1 MRASRR
7 RMRIVGAA
15 TASVLA
21 CVALAPRAGA
31 QAGATLSSRGLSA
44 TAPRK
49 AITDHEITIGGRRIE
64 YTATVADDII
74 DGADG
79 KPGAA
84 VVTIAYTRD
93 GVADEAQRPVAFLFN
108 GGPGASSSPLHM
120 SALGPVRRVA
130 AAAADRSSATFGENR
145 ASPIDAFDLVFID
158 PVSTG
163 FSRALPGVNPKQW
176 YDGKR
181 DALEVGQV
189 ISDWLR
195 AHHRSE
201 SPRFLVGESY
211 GTTRV
216 GLILEYC
223 RKLRF
228 DGVVLV
234 SGGGR
239 VDSGP
244 NAVYVAS
251 VPSMAAGAYFH
262 DKVDRRGRTVQQFV
276 DQARHFARTRYAAA
290 LGRGNSLPAAERH
303 RMAKALSAYIGLPAS
318 LIEAHDLRISLN
330 TYMFNL
336 LKDRGLRTG
345 LLDVRATSALVAN
358 AAGAIDDPAL
368 GVVKPQ
374 AHTTAKPTA
383 AAVGAVAS
391 PAVGEYLREALKFPS
406 DDPYIG
412 VNFSANVAWTY
423 DKSGDT
429 ASLIAARMRDDPHM
443 RLLAVSG
450 FYDLAGGDDPSGFV
464 HAGVPR
470 ARLTFLQ
477 FAAGHEV
484 YSDEAN
490 RTRFAAALRKFVL
503 R

>member
-1 MRASRR
+1 
-7 RMRIVGAA
+7 MRILGAA
-15 TASVLA
+15 AAS
-21 CVALAPRAGA
+21 ALLCCATLPHAGA
-31 QAGATLSSRGLSA
+31 QSGATLSSRGISA

-49 AITDHEITIGGRRIE
+49 AITDHEITLGGRRIE
-64 YTATVADDII
+64 YSATVADDII

-84 VVTIAYTRD
+84 VVTIAYTRN
-93 GVADEAQRPVAFLFN
+93 GVANEAQRPVMFLFN

-130 AAAADRSSATFGENR
+130 SGTSDRSSATYGENPD
-145 ASPIDAFDLVFID
+145 SPLDAFDLVFID

-163 FSRALPGVNPKQW
+163 LSRALPGVDPKQW

-181 DALEVGQV
+181 DAIAVGQV
-189 ISDWLR
+189 IGDWLR
-195 AHHRSE
+195 THHRSD

-211 GTTRV
+211 GTTRA

-223 RKLRF
+223 PQLRF

-239 VDSGP
+239 VSSGR

-262 DKVDRRGRTVQQFV
+262 GKIDRRGRSVEQVV

-290 LGRGNSLPAAERH
+290 LVRGTSLSEAQRH
-303 RMAKALSAYIGLPAS
+303 RIAKELSAYIGLPAP
-318 LIEAHDLRISLN
+318 LIEAHQLKISLN
-330 TYMFNL
+330 VYMFNL

-368 GVVKPQ
+368 GVVKPR
-374 AHTTAKPTA
+374 AHTSAKPTA

-391 PAVGEYLREALKFPS
+391 SAVGEYLREVLKFPS

-412 VNFSANVAWTY
+412 VNFSANVAWKY
-423 DKSGDT
+423 DRSGTT
-429 ASLIAARMRDDPHM
+429 ASLIAARMRADPRM

-450 FYDLAGGDDPSGFV
+450 FYDLAGGDDANGFV
-464 HAGVPR
+464 QAGVP
-470 ARLTFLQ
+470 AGRLTFIQ

-484 YSDEAN
+484 YGDEAN
-490 RTRFAAALRKFVL
+490 RARFAAALREFV